1 MLADLS
7 PVGELEQVLA
17 ERIVVCGWRLRRLGE
32 IETSVFQYGIFNH
45 AVRRAEHD
53 AQECTVSDYGDRSL
67 IGRTVTDEQR
77 REAALGQARKSETAR
92 DGETLAIAFTQAT
105 SKTDPLT
112 KLSRYEVTIE
122 RSLYR
127 ALHDLQ
133 RLQAARHGRALD
145 APRVIDVDMT
155 VSPPET

>member
-77 REAALGQARKSETAR
+77 REAALGGPGRRRNPEPG
-92 DGETLAIAFTQAT
+92 GELGGA
-105 SKTDPLT
+105 
-112 KLSRYEVTIE
+112 
-122 RSLYR
+122 
-127 ALHDLQ
+127 
-133 RLQAARHGRALD
+133 QAARE
-145 APRVIDVDMT
+145 
-155 VSPPET
+155 PPLGGAASTA